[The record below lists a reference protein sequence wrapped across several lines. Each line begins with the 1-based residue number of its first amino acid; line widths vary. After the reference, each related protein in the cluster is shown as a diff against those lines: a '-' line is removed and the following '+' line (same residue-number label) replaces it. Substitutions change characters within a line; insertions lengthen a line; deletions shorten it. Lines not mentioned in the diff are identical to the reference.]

1 MTEKNI
7 LKEQLQTGTI
17 AMPSVTGALKD
28 SGAVTLDLSSI
39 EERPKETIVSM
50 SDEAETGQKMDGNAE
65 KGTCHSRDEP
75 RKSHLPHDD
84 LEQDV
89 RVITGKKVLKQ
100 QKKTGKVNTPSVSGA
115 LKKSGEVRIVV
126 ASVHKPPKKSRG
138 PSTTEKEGGGM
149 KEGNDDKVVCN
160 TAGEP
165 ERSLL
170 PQDDIQGKMK
180 VMTAENALKQQPQ
193 VSNVNKPPASGAIK
207 KKKVVRF
214 DLSNIEERT
223 NETIVSLSDEAETG
237 QKVGGNAEKG
247 TCHTRDE
254 PRKSHLPQDL
264 EQDVRKITGKKG
276 LKQQKKTG
284 KVNTPSVSGALKKSG
299 EVRIVVASVHEPP
312 KKSRGPSTTEK
323 QVGGMKVGNDG
334 KVTCDTGK
342 EPEKSLPPQD
352 DLSQKVPGM
361 TQIKVL
367 KQQLQTSNVNMSSVS
382 GALKKSGEVRIVVA
396 SVHEPPKKTRGSST
410 KEIEGGGMKEG
421 SDDKVASNKGEEPEM
436 SLLPQDDLQGKMQVM
451 IGETVLKQQL
461 HTGNVNKPAVS
472 GALKKEKVVSFDLA
486 SIEVHPKEASGPLI
500 KETEV

>member
-1 MTEKNI
+1 MTGKNI
-7 LKEQLQTGTI
+7 LKEQLRTGTI
-17 AMPSVTGALKD
+17 DMPSVTGALKD

-84 LEQDV
+84 LEQDL
-89 RVITGKKVLKQ
+89 RVITGKKVPKQ

-115 LKKSGEVRIVV
+115 LKKSGE
-126 ASVHKPPKKSRG
+126 A
-138 PSTTEKEGGGM
+138 
-149 KEGNDDKVVCN
+149 
-160 TAGEP
+160 
-165 ERSLL
+165 
-170 PQDDIQGKMK
+170 
-180 VMTAENALKQQPQ
+180 
-193 VSNVNKPPASGAIK
+193 
-207 KKKVVRF
+207 
-214 DLSNIEERT
+214 
-223 NETIVSLSDEAETG
+223 
-237 QKVGGNAEKG
+237 
-247 TCHTRDE
+247 
-254 PRKSHLPQDL
+254 
-264 EQDVRKITGKKG
+264 
-276 LKQQKKTG
+276 
-284 KVNTPSVSGALKKSG
+284 
-299 EVRIVVASVHEPP
+299 RIVVASVHEPP

-323 QVGGMKVGNDG
+323 QFGGMKVGNDD

-410 KEIEGGGMKEG
+410 KEIEGCGMKEE
-421 SDDKVASNKGEEPEM
+421 SDDKVTSNKGEEPEM
-436 SLLPQDDLQGKMQVM
+436 SLLPQDDFQGKMQVM
-451 IGETVLKQQL
+451 TGETVPKQQP

-486 SIEVHPKEASGPLI
+486 SIEVHPKETSGPLI